1 MRDLYQSKWNRRSI
15 QGLHMAVKL
24 RDLRSAARRTDGIT
38 VPKSLGEA
46 LGSNTQ
52 TAFLCHSHK
61 DQELAKGLQV
71 ILKEQGWDLYID
83 WQDNEMPTTPDKE
96 TAKRI
101 KSKIEI
107 TDWFLFLATANS
119 TGSRW
124 CPWEMG
130 FADAKKNY
138 EKIVIIPTEDDDGKW
153 YGNEYLQLY
162 KNLSIASNS
171 STGKSGYA
179 LFEAASTKSGTW
191 VEQL

>member
-1 MRDLYQSKWNRRSI
+1 
-15 QGLHMAVKL
+15 MAVKI
-24 RDLRSAARRTDGIT
+24 RELRSAAYRSNRVS

-71 ILKEQGWDLYID
+71 ILKEHGWNLYID
-83 WQDNEMPTTPDKE
+83 WQDNEMPSTPDKE

-101 KSKIEI
+101 KLKIEI

-119 TGSRW
+119 TCSRW
-124 CPWEMG
+124 CPWEIG

-138 EKIVIIPTEDDDGKW
+138 EKIVVIPTEDDSGKW

-162 KNLSIASNS
+162 KNLSVASNS

-179 LFEAASTKSGTW
+179 VFEAKSKQSGIW
-191 VEQL
+191 VENL